1 MATYTENGV
10 QNALAD
16 FRNRGALATAATR
29 HGVLRTTLRGRLNG
43 AQSCR
48 DIYDDKQRLSII

>member
-1 MATYTENGV
+1 MATYTENDV

-16 FRNRGALATAATR
+16 FRNGDVLRTVSIYY
-29 HGVLRTTLRGRLNG
+29 GVLRTTLRGRLNS

-48 DIYDDKQRLSII
+48 DAHDDK